1 MVDLDPM
8 DDEDVIILK
17 GLLEEHLTTTGST
30 VANFVLGDLENQKQ
44 SFVKVYPRD
53 YKKVIQSKKSI
64 KKVLI

>member
-1 MVDLDPM
+1 M

-30 VANFVLGDLENQKQ
+30 VAKFVLGDLENQKL

-64 KKVLI
+64 KKALI